1 MAWFI
6 YNYPGNPNS
15 PGSYTFVGSAAPTC
29 TGNTLC
35 AVNTDVVPETNPQE
49 PDLQK
54 SGVPK
59 AISDAQLGIITPG
72 VTKLRPQS

>member
-15 PGSYTFVGSAAPTC
+15 PGSYTFVGSSAPTC
-29 TGNTLC
+29 SGIALC
-35 AVNTDVVPETNPQE
+35 AVNTDVLPETDPPQ

-54 SGVPK
+54 QGVPA
-59 AISDAQLGIITPG
+59 AITAAQQGTITPG
-72 VTKLRPQS
+72 VTKLRPRS